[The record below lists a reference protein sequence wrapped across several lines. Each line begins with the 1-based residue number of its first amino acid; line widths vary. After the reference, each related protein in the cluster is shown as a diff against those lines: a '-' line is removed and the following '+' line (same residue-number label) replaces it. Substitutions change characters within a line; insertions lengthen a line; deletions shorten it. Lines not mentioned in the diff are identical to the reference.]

1 MRTAMIIL
9 GGFVVWGIFVAA
21 AKMSGNPTRAIG
33 TATIAFVIGWF
44 VVAAVNMYFGVS
56 RAGYAFREELPIFL
70 VIFLAPVIVA
80 VVALRWLK

>member
-9 GGFVVWGIFVAA
+9 GGFVVWGIFVVA